1 MNMNSIELAEKGL
14 VAAKKFVE
22 RKGWEIIDECPE
34 LAHFDFVAKDENT
47 VVFIGVATHL
57 SSKDEAVYSERVCS
71 RSIFEQESLE
81 WLVAHLDIAF
91 DVKLRCDQIALC
103 VLAENRAI
111 LRHHIDALN

>member
-1 MNMNSIELAEKGL
+1 MDMNSIELEEKGL

-22 RKGWEIIDECPE
+22 RKGWEIIDDCPE
-34 LAHFDFVAKDENT
+34 LEHFDFVAKDENT
-47 VVFIGVATHL
+47 VVFVGVNAHL
-57 SSKDEAVYSERVCS
+57 SCEGEPVYSERVCS

-103 VLAENRAI
+103 VLAEDRAM
-111 LRHHIDALN
+111 LRHHIDVLN